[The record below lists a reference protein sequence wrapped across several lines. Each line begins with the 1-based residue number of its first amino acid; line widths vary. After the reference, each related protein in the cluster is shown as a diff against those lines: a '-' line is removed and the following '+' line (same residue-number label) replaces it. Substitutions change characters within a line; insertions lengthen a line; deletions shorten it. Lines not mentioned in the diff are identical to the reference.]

1 MIKTAAVVATLLV
14 MSVFVAPAYSLP
26 ASFEDSTPVESGP
39 HVYQFEQLPSLDAVN
54 IYGFTVPKSAIRSDF
69 GAINLGDLQ
78 YNGNPGR
85 TLVFGKGDVGVL
97 AGNAH
102 VVGLGGGMEKDA
114 PFMGVAVS
122 QAPLPAGAGFLYSS
136 DAPLQF
142 DSISYNAPSDPSIP
156 TSPGRYSGSSIIGSD
171 AVAQKYNITGD
182 GATVAIVDTGT
193 DFSNP
198 DMQHAVARDK
208 HNIPIMLDADGQGIV
223 LTQAKYIAKID
234 EQSGRIMNY
243 SSSVNATLP
252 EGITSTAY
260 VNGTGVFLRTSEG
273 KIPVYNSIYPYF
285 ATPVLEATA
294 SIDWKIGNDS
304 QDYIKSKSG
313 IYRFGVIY
321 QLHMQLGYLVIE
333 IVPVLVVDSEEAGV
347 YDTVIPDMS
356 YGWSLFSQTI
366 SRVHPQAGHL
376 FTEPTYDFTDE
387 KPIRIGEGSEF
398 MIYDHDKDG
407 FPDYSIGTAGA
418 RVLDVWRVVENKT
431 SLNTD
436 TAYGSTVEAKLL
448 EPIDPG
454 GDYFGLMYDFQGH
467 GTSTAAT
474 VASKGIDEYAL
485 YNNGTEYH
493 LAGMAP
499 DAKIIP
505 VKALWLG
512 DAVYGWLYAAGFD
525 LQDGRWRYT
534 GDHKADIIS
543 NSWGISNFPL
553 LKAGPGYDLLSVMSS
568 LLVLPKVLDNN
579 YGGTVMVDSA
589 GNSGLG
595 YGTIGAPNASPLT
608 ISVGATTNNVH
619 VGYAGFA
626 NITRFGSSAE
636 AYDEVADFSSRG
648 PSLLGDP
655 KPELMAVGSFGFTPA
670 SVIVKNPES
679 RPDNPRND
687 AAFTLFGGTSMAAPM
702 VAGAAA
708 LVVQDMKD
716 RGEPVDPFKVKSIL
730 MSSAKDL
737 KNDPFVQ
744 GAGRVDAMSAIELS
758 RGSEGMFSVYT
769 TDTVK
774 NILTAITPALSRYNF
789 TGIIGYG
796 SDLSS
801 NLAETASGPEES
813 RWFAGQIEQ
822 GNSAATQVV
831 VENPSSESIKVE
843 LSSTVEKLLE
853 RHQMNSTTRP
863 FERDPTH
870 SDVEFGYTPNYYNLT
885 EMMGGRIPEDA
896 DLMVARVNFPFSSFL
911 NSTELFADYMR
922 IASVYSYDWHDSDE
936 NGHVAYK
943 EINMVNRGGSWGTIQ
958 ELRVA
963 DPATKFTG
971 TPVIGVYPVPSI
983 FSFWRGDRE
992 INATAMD
999 YTLTVEF
1006 YKRMPNHEVQFD
1018 QNIVKDKAFLTV
1030 EPHSKA
1036 SVGASVVTNDDT
1048 IPGIHYGEIIAK
1060 SKSGHKVVMPVSYV
1074 VTAKPDSK
1082 EVPLVISPSKDLD
1095 VDSLRPNGYVGG
1107 LSDMTSRYTTGDWRS
1122 YYFSIQDKSI
1132 TTMSLEIS
1140 WPHNSTSINVMAFG
1154 PDGRLVATTVPS
1166 GVFEEFAGWP
1176 SNDWLGTSSFSEG
1189 GAFFFSQN
1197 NGGNSTVLQ
1206 VPVNQTGTYS
1216 VLLHNTL
1223 FNGQSLNEPVTVEAK
1238 FSTILPDTTPPKIA
1252 VDVPRYIIGR
1262 QPVPVTVDDDNPG
1275 GLSYSIDGNVFTR
1288 QQAVSSDPTQKFDIV
1303 LDGENLAEGPHRL
1316 YVETTDTV
1324 GHSSTVV
1331 SEFDVDRTPPSA
1343 EILLRY
1349 ENGTE
1354 ITPADNTF
1362 ISGNVM
1368 LIWNVTDRNGVA
1380 APVRVS
1386 LPNATL
1392 PVEST
1397 ESSSLPINSTLLADG
1412 QHQISITSTDVPGN
1426 SMTKSLQLQVDNTA
1440 PKTTISAPD
1449 GSELKG
1455 KIQIGVKAEDP
1466 NLRLVTLTVGDKKS
1480 IDVTGLEQHELD
1492 TADLQDGKYDL
1503 KLVAVDAAG
1512 NSGSAATT
1520 IAVANVR
1527 PQVESAAMLGI
1538 LGGLAI
1544 GAGVAWFV
1552 ASRRHRK

>member
-1 MIKTAAVVATLLV
+1 LIKTAVVVAAILA
-14 MSVFVAPAYSLP
+14 MSVFIAPAYSLP
-26 ASFEDSTPVESGP
+26 ATDSASVESGP
-39 HVYQFEQLPSLDAVN
+39 QVYQFEQLPSLDAVH

-69 GAINLGDLQ
+69 GAIHLGDLG

-85 TLVFGKGDVGVL
+85 TLVFGKGDVGLL

-102 VVGLGGGMEKDA
+102 VVGLGGGMEKGT
-114 PFMGVAVS
+114 PFMGVAMS
-122 QAPLPAGAGFLYSS
+122 QAPLPAGTGFLYSL

-142 DSISYNAPSDPSIP
+142 DSISYNVPSNYSAPIN
-156 TSPGRYSGSSIIGSD
+156 PGRYSGSSIIGSD

-182 GATVAIVDTGT
+182 GTTVAIVDTGT

-198 DMQHAVARDK
+198 DMQHAVARDE
-208 HNIPIMLDADGQGIV
+208 NSIPVMLDADGQGIV

-243 SSSVNATLP
+243 TSSVNATLP

-260 VNGTGVFLRTSEG
+260 VNGAGVFLRTSEG
-273 KIPVYNSIYPYF
+273 VIPVYNSIYPYF

-304 QDYIKSKSG
+304 EDYIKSKSG

-347 YDTVIPDMS
+347 YDTIIPDMS
-356 YGWSLFSQTI
+356 FGWSLFSQTI
-366 SRVHPQAGHL
+366 SRTHPQAGHL
-376 FTEPTYDFTDE
+376 LTEPTYDFTDE
-387 KPIRIGEGSEF
+387 RPIRIGEGSEF
-398 MIYDHDKDG
+398 LTYDHDKDG
-407 FPDYSIGTAGA
+407 FPDYSVGTAGA
-418 RVLDVWRVVENKT
+418 RVLDIWRVVENKT
-431 SLNTD
+431 SRDID
-436 TAYGSTVEAKLL
+436 TAYGSAVEAKLL

-454 GDYFGLMYDFQGH
+454 GDYFGLMFDFQGH

-474 VASKGIDEYAL
+474 VASKGIGQYSL
-485 YNNGTEYH
+485 YNNETEYH

-512 DAVYGWLYAAGFD
+512 DSIYGWLYAAGFD
-525 LQDGRWRYT
+525 LQDGRWQYT
-534 GDHKADIIS
+534 GDHKADVIS

-568 LLVLPKVLDNN
+568 LLVLPKVLDDQ
-579 YGGTVMVDSA
+579 YEGTLMVDSV

-595 YGTIGAPNASPLT
+595 YGSLGTPNSSPLT

-619 VGYAGFA
+619 VGYDGFA
-626 NITRFGSSAE
+626 NITRFGSSAA

-655 KPELMAVGSFGFTPA
+655 KPELMAIGSYGFTPA
-670 SVIVKNPES
+670 SVVVKNPES

-716 RGEPVDPFKVKSIL
+716 RGEPVDPLKVKSIL

-769 TDTVK
+769 EDTVR
-774 NILTAITPALSRYNF
+774 NILTAISPAISRYDF
-789 TGIIGYG
+789 TGIIGDE
-796 SDLSS
+796 SLSGS
-801 NLAETASGPEES
+801 NLVETAAGLQES

-822 GNSAATQVV
+822 GNSATTEIV
-831 VENPSSESIKVE
+831 VENPSSERIKVE
-843 LSSTVEKLLE
+843 LSSTVEKLLD
-853 RHQMNSTTRP
+853 RHEMNSTTRL

-870 SDVEFGYTPNYYNLT
+870 SDEEFGYTPNYYNLT
-885 EMMGGRIPEDA
+885 EIIGGPVPEDA

-922 IASVYSYDWHDSDE
+922 IASVYSYDWHDSDQDDDV
-936 NGHVAYK
+936 GYK
-943 EINMVNRGGSWGTIQ
+943 EITMVNRGGSWGTIQ
-958 ELRVA
+958 ELRVS
-963 DPATKFTG
+963 DPASKFTG

-1006 YKRMPNHEVQFD
+1006 YKRMPNPDVQFD
-1018 QNIVKDKAFLTV
+1018 QNIVKDRAFLTV

-1036 SVGASVVTNDDT
+1036 SVGASVVTKEDT
-1048 IPGIHYGEIIAK
+1048 VPGIHYGEIIAS

-1074 VTAKPDSK
+1074 VTASQYSK
-1082 EVPLVISPSKDLD
+1082 EVPLVISPSADGN
-1095 VDSLRPNGYVGG
+1095 VVSLRPNGYVGG

-1140 WPHNSTSINVMAFG
+1140 WPHNSTSISVMAFG

-1197 NGGNSTVLQ
+1197 NGGNSTVLH

-1223 FNGQSLNEPVTVEAK
+1223 FHGQSLNEPVTVEAK
-1238 FSTILPDTTPPKIA
+1238 FSTLLPDTTPPRIA
-1252 VDVPRYIIGR
+1252 ADVPKYIIGR
-1262 QPVPVTVDDDNPG
+1262 QTVPVTVDDNNPA

-1288 QQAVSSDPTQKFDIV
+1288 QAAASSEPTQKFDIV

-1354 ITPADNTF
+1354 IIPADSTI
-1362 ISGNVM
+1362 ISGNVT
-1368 LIWNVTDRNGVA
+1368 LIWNLIDRNGVA
-1380 APVRVS
+1380 EPVRVS

-1397 ESSSLPINSTLLADG
+1397 ESSSLAIDSTLLADG
-1412 QHQISITSTDVPGN
+1412 QHQISITSTDIPGN
-1426 SMTKSLQLQVDNTA
+1426 SMTKSLQLLVDNTA
-1440 PKTTISAPD
+1440 PMTSIDAPD

-1480 IDVTGLEQHELD
+1480 IDVTGLDQYELD
-1492 TADLQDGKYDL
+1492 TADLQDGRYEL
-1503 KLVAVDAAG
+1503 KLTALDAAG

-1527 PQVESAAMLGI
+1527 PQVESAAMLGV
-1538 LGGLAI
+1538 LGGLAV
-1544 GAGVAWFV
+1544 GAGVAWFI
-1552 ASRRHRK
+1552 ASRRRRK